1 MSSPEE
7 QLVPP
12 VLPLLPTSSSSESA
26 AAKADLAALLDQWEE
41 ARVSGATE
49 RLVQVITR
57 WLDLFFVFFFVCS
70 FFFFLKTLELFSCF
84 SSESVS

>member
-7 QLVPP
+7 QQA
-12 VLPLLPTSSSSESA
+12 PLLPSLFPISSSNQAA

-41 ARVSGATE
+41 ARASGATE

-57 WLDLFFVFFFVCS
+57 WLDLFVVFFL
-70 FFFFLKTLELFSCF
+70 FFLFFKTLELFSCF
-84 SSESVS
+84 SSGSVS